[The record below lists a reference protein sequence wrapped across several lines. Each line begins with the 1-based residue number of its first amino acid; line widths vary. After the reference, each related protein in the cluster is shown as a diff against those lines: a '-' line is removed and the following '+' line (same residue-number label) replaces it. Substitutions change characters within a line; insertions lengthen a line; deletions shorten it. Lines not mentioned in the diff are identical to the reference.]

1 MISSASAY
9 LFLKADNVLL
19 SNGKGLPRH
28 GKPNAECT
36 VVPLTL
42 ILQLQYV
49 LDSTPAVFQDSQYGL
64 AATLLLTDR

>member
-19 SNGKGLPRH
+19 SKGKGFPRH

-42 ILQLQYV
+42 IFA
-49 LDSTPAVFQDSQYGL
+49 TPVCARFNTRGFSGHPVWPCRNFVAD
-64 AATLLLTDR
+64 

>member
-19 SNGKGLPRH
+19 SKGKGFPRH
-28 GKPNAECT
+28 GKPNVECT

-42 ILQLQYV
+42 IFA
-49 LDSTPAVFQDSQYGL
+49 TPVCARFNTRGFSGHPVWPCPNFVAD
-64 AATLLLTDR
+64 